1 MPTVS
6 RSMVTALWLLLVL
19 FETYLFVNGLPA
31 SRQPRPDRSAA
42 PRASSATHCV
52 LSCNQAGQVVQIC
65 NGCRVF
71 NISLNEHFCDITKAC
86 SKPRPCA
93 GDYLKEQ
100 QRLWP
105 FGEPRA
111 YGSCL
116 DVSSDKEG
124 TSTFRTISG
133 KLAGQT
139 TRMASC
145 ALPEDFHQEHATK
158 VSLKLA
164 VKKKA
169 GKPLKWRKRAC
180 VCFNGRW
187 IKLGWMKRLTSSSRQ
202 TTSETAASQKKKS
215 SDIENAFCLFR
226 SGSYKIVKKTELWE
240 HLIA

>member
-1 MPTVS
+1 MAATV
-6 RSMVTALWLLLVL
+6 LLLLLL
-19 FETYLFVNGLPA
+19 FEAYSYANGLPTSRRSRPDQSAA
-31 SRQPRPDRSAA
+31 SRSPSA
-42 PRASSATHCV
+42 PFATHCV

-71 NISLNEHFCDITKAC
+71 NISLNDHFCDITKAC

-105 FGEPRA
+105 FGKPHA
-111 YGSCL
+111 HKSCL
-116 DVSSDKEG
+116 DVSSDEDG
-124 TSTFRTISG
+124 TSTFTTISG

-145 ALPEDFHQEHATK
+145 ALPGDSNQEHSTK

-164 VKKKA
+164 VRKKA
-169 GKPLKWRKRAC
+169 RKTLRWRTRAC

-187 IKLGWMKRLTSSSRQ
+187 IKLGWLKRLTSSSGQ
-202 TTSETAASQKKKS
+202 TTSGSTARQKKKT
-215 SDIENAFCLFR
+215 SDIENAFCSFR
-226 SGSYKIVKKTELWE
+226 FGSYKIEKKTELWE